1 MSSAFMLK
9 HLGLKTHAKSIEDAV
24 LGVVGDGDIRTLDL
38 GGKAST
44 TDFCNSVM
52 DRI

>member
-1 MSSAFMLK
+1 MLK
-9 HLGLKTHAKSIEDAV
+9 HLGLKAHAKSIEEAI
-24 LGVVGDGDIRTLDL
+24 LGVVGDGDAKTLDL

-52 DRI
+52 DRV